1 MEVNF
6 EKLVK
11 KIQTSCPCCSNPVE
25 EAINLPKYPLTEFYK
40 EVNDK
45 RNLFGFIDQNLL
57 FCQSCNHLFLEKV
70 LDASK
75 IYNESNYITSSISS
89 QGASECINDFVDFI
103 KNTTDKSE
111 LNGSTLIDIGGNDS
125 TLLKYFIGVTDNLI
139 NVDPN
144 ASSDN
149 ESISIHRDFL
159 EKVDFSEFDSEKQKV
174 FISSH
179 TIEHLEDPAKLL
191 RKLCKIINKN
201 DILYL
206 QFPSM
211 EKLVEQGRYD
221 QICHQHINYFSLSSI
236 SKLMESEG
244 LYVQEYEYDTSH
256 FGTLRV
262 KIERS
267 ISSHVKYKSF
277 DLADVINTYSMFT
290 NYYSSLNDSILDTF
304 NNGQGFGAGL
314 MVPTLAYNLPL
325 IDDLSVIIDEN
336 PLRIEKKFINL
347 MPPIYGIDN
356 LDTSKPVLITS
367 ISTKAA
373 ARAIFF
379 KLTSLGIKDI
389 CIPSTII

>member
-1 MEVNF
+1 MKDCINYNF
-6 EKLVK
+6 DIKDLIIPSRTNLK
-11 KIQTSCPCCSNPVE
+11 KIC
-25 EAINLPKYPLTEFYK
+25 NLD
-40 EVNDK
+40 DK